1 MAAALSAAGG
11 AAASSALAVPSLWG
25 QTVRAEPHGQPR
37 VEAGSIARNASK
49 GNCDVSFFGADVLER
64 GRVVARFKIVK
75 SIGNSGACMNIG
87 VVDAS
92 VAAKAGN
99 CGRAVAWAFRASDGK
114 LRTYSDAVETLLG
127 AVGKQLGPAQQG
139 QAQDAAVEVTV
150 DMDARRMLV
159 SVNGAAAVD
168 AGVELPSKVRLWCSL
183 RFPDDAVQLVSVRSG
198 GGGAAVAGSSA
209 AAGGGRQQGAATGSQ
224 TGCNGSGTGVQAS
237 AGGVDEQGAAVGSKR
252 KHAQV
257 YQSILSPAAK
267 AARTGSP
274 GGAAEESA
282 ARRRPAENA
291 VEVRELVNVQY
302 RWDWRGQDGA
312 YVGFDKDQCIEI
324 ETCYRRGWGS
334 AIVWGKQFPVVTTW
348 SWNRHSLIGKGRMA
362 GCPRFRVRRTNWSR

>member
-1 MAAALSAAGG
+1 M
-11 AAASSALAVPSLWG
+11 
-25 QTVRAEPHGQPR
+25 
-37 VEAGSIARNASK
+37 
-49 GNCDVSFFGADVLER
+49 
-64 GRVVARFKIVK
+64 
-75 SIGNSGACMNIG
+75 
-87 VVDAS
+87 
-92 VAAKAGN
+92 
-99 CGRAVAWAFRASDGK
+99 
-114 LRTYSDAVETLLG
+114 
-127 AVGKQLGPAQQG
+127 
-139 QAQDAAVEVTV
+139 
-150 DMDARRMLV
+150 
-159 SVNGAAAVD
+159 
-168 AGVELPSKVRLWCSL
+168 
-183 RFPDDAVQLVSVRSG
+183 
-198 GGGAAVAGSSA
+198 AGSSA
-209 AAGGGRQQGAATGSQ
+209 AGSSAAEGGGRQQGAATGSQ

-252 KHAQV
+252 KRAQV

-334 AIVWGKQFPVVTTW
+334 AIVWGKQFPVGRDEKLKCVVIDFGDYTACIVGSDWGRLCADGAPKRPLSKAGTIRRMRCQLPMFRKDGVTTW
-348 SWNRHSLIGKGRMA
+348 SWNRRSLIGKGRMA
-362 GCPRFRVRRTNWSR
+362 GCPWFRVRRTNWSR